1 MQHMNIYSL
10 NCYRSILKSVVE
22 ERKAVDPEDNFQ
34 RLAEQ
39 MRIPKSYMSKVLHAK
54 ADLSADQL
62 HLACTHLQLG
72 DDETDFLQLL
82 LERERSGLAA
92 RKKRLDVL
100 IARTQ
105 RQYVTASEY
114 LNAPSANDQIS
125 GRAEY
130 FLDSWGAIVHM
141 ALLIPRFR
149 EDLVLLARELG
160 LSPARLNETMS
171 MLERLK
177 FIERKQKTVKVLVEH
192 LHLPSVSSV
201 YRAWRNSLRSLGAAK
216 TDSLS
221 DTENYTF
228 AAVFTCDQKTE
239 QTIRVRI
246 LEMLKEVEDQVDKAK
261 IADVYQIEISLFPWT
276 KISSSKA

>member
-1 MQHMNIYSL
+1 
-10 NCYRSILKSVVE
+10 
-22 ERKAVDPEDNFQ
+22 
-34 RLAEQ
+34 
-39 MRIPKSYMSKVLHAK
+39 
-54 ADLSADQL
+54 
-62 HLACTHLQLG
+62 
-72 DDETDFLQLL
+72 
-82 LERERSGLAA
+82 
-92 RKKRLDVL
+92 
-100 IARTQ
+100 
-105 RQYVTASEY
+105 
-114 LNAPSANDQIS
+114 
-125 GRAEY
+125 
-130 FLDSWGAIVHM
+130 
-141 ALLIPRFR
+141 
-149 EDLVLLARELG
+149 
-160 LSPARLNETMS
+160 